1 MNRLPGQKGKTMER
15 TRINLEIKTAIL
27 NMLIA
32 IEYTHTY
39 AFIIR
44 DNGLV
49 KACIVENADDVLPLV
64 TICERNSKSHGGVF
78 GIRMW
83 NSNTAFSIIKE
94 YARETITMCSVS
106 DFENGYKEAK
116 ENGYFGN
123 RGNYAEDMFALIT
136 NGTQNDSKNAKCTE
150 CGDVIVNGEHIQV
163 KLWNATVTTETTIN
177 NLYKAN
183 KTA

>member
-1 MNRLPGQKGKTMER
+1 MWQGDKTMTR
-15 TRINLEIKTAIL
+15 TAINLEIKNAIL
-27 NMLIA
+27 NTLFA

-78 GIRMW
+78 GVRMW
-83 NSNTAFSIIKE
+83 NSNTAFGIIKE
-94 YARETITMCSVS
+94 YARETITMCSVAE
-106 DFENGYKEAK
+106 FENEYRTAK

-123 RGNYAEDMFALIT
+123 RGNYAEDMFAFIT
-136 NGTQNDSKNAKCTE
+136 GATQNTSKNAKCTE
-150 CGDVIVNGEHIQV
+150 CGDVVLNGEHIQV
-163 KLWNATVTTETTIN
+163 KLWNATVTTETTMN
-177 NLYKAN
+177 NLLKAN

>member
-1 MNRLPGQKGKTMER
+1 MR
-15 TRINLEIKTAIL
+15 TTQNIEIKNHIL
-27 NMLIA
+27 NMLTA

-64 TICERNSKSHGGVF
+64 TICERNSKSHGGIF

-83 NSNTAFSIIKE
+83 NSNTAFSIIKT
-94 YARETITMCSVS
+94 YARETITMCSVAE
-106 DFENGYKEAK
+106 FENGYKTAK

-123 RGNYAEDMFALIT
+123 RGNYAEDMIT
-136 NGTQNDSKNAKCTE
+136 ILTGATQNESKNAKCTE
-150 CGDVIVNGEHIQV
+150 CGDIVLNGEHIQV
-163 KLWNATVTTETTIN
+163 KLWNATVTTETTVN
-177 NLYKAN
+177 NLYKEKMAG
-183 KTA
+183 